1 MDEIQP
7 AVIQMPNI
15 GNASLNISVCSLES
29 RGNSQI
35 CLNVAT
41 TLVLKPTM
49 GAQEAAW
56 EDVVCL

>member
-29 RGNSQI
+29 RGKSQI
-35 CLNVAT
+35 YLNVAT
-41 TLVLKPTM
+41 ILVLKPTM
-49 GAQEAAW
+49 GAQGAAG
-56 EDVVCL
+56 EDAVRL